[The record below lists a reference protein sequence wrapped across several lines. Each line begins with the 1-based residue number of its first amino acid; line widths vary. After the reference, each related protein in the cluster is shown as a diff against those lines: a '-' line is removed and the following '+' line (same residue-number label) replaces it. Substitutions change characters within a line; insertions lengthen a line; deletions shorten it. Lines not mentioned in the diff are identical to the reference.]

1 VEEAV
6 MKLERRN
13 ILVVLVTSA
22 VIVAVGTRA
31 PAARADDSRDKKVKE
46 AAEQSARAA
55 KAFDAIM
62 QVPDK
67 AIPRDLLSR
76 AKAVAVFP
84 RVIKVAVTVGGE
96 GGRGVVCRRADG
108 GWGNPVF
115 IRGGGASVG
124 AQIGASSTD
133 FFLLLMNDESVEGL
147 MKDKFEL
154 GGEAG
159 VAAGPVGRNA
169 GAATDALMHAA
180 ILSYSRS
187 RGLFAGVN
195 VKGVVLRPE
204 DDLNL
209 AVYNQTAG
217 ELLADHAGGAASP
230 SNELKAFPD
239 TLRRYTIKPGDPQ

>member
-1 VEEAV
+1 MKPERHAFLVGLIALAAIFTLEA
-6 MKLERRN
+6 N
-13 ILVVLVTSA
+13 S
-22 VIVAVGTRA
+22 
-31 PAARADDSRDKKVKE
+31 PAARADDAKHAKE
-46 AAEQSARAA
+46 AAEQASRAA

-67 AIPRDLLSR
+67 AIPRDLLLR

-96 GGRGVVCRRADG
+96 GGRGVVSLQSAT

-115 IRGGGASVG
+115 IRGAGASVG
-124 AQIGASSTD
+124 PQIGASSTD

-147 MKDKFEL
+147 MKDKFEV

-159 VAAGPVGRNA
+159 IAAGPVGRNA
-169 GAATDALMHAA
+169 GAATDALMHAE

-195 VKGVVLRPE
+195 VKGVVLKPE
-204 DDLNL
+204 DDLNM
-209 AVYNQTAG
+209 AVYGHTA
-217 ELLADHAGGAASP
+217 
-230 SNELKAFPD
+230 
-239 TLRRYTIKPGDPQ
+239 R

>member
-1 VEEAV
+1 
-6 MKLERRN
+6 MKSERQH
-13 ILVVLVTSA
+13 ILVLLVTLA
-22 VIVAVGTRA
+22 AIVIASTSV
-31 PAARADDSRDKKVKE
+31 PAARSDDSREKKVKE
-46 AAEQSARAA
+46 AAEQSTRAA

-96 GGRGVVCRRADG
+96 GGRGVVSRHTDA

-124 AQIGASSTD
+124 PQIGASSTD
-133 FFLLLMNDESVEGL
+133 YFLLLMNDESIEGL

-154 GGEAG
+154 GGEAA

-169 GAATDALMHAA
+169 GAGTDALMHAA

-187 RGLFAGVN
+187 RGLFAGAN

-209 AVYNQTAG
+209 AVYNHTAH
-217 ELLADHAGGAASP
+217 ELLSDPVAGAAGP
-230 SNELKAFPD
+230 SGGLKSFPQ
-239 TLRRYTIKPGDPQ
+239 TLSRYTSNSSDNQ

>member
-1 VEEAV
+1 
-6 MKLERRN
+6 MKPAKRS
-13 ILVVLVTSA
+13 ILVA
-22 VIVAVGTRA
+22 VAALAVVVAATRT
-31 PAARADDSRDKKVKE
+31 PAARSDESREKKVKE
-46 AAEQSARAA
+46 AAEQSTKAA
-55 KAFDAIM
+55 KAFDEIM

-67 AIPRDLLSR
+67 AIPRELLSR

-84 RVIKVAVTVGGE
+84 HVIKVAVTVGGE
-96 GGRGVVCRRADG
+96 GGRGVVSRQTDA

-115 IRGGGASVG
+115 IRGGGGSFG

-133 FFLLLMNDESVEGL
+133 YFLLLMNDESVEGL

-154 GGEAG
+154 GGEAA

-169 GAATDALMHAA
+169 GAGTDALMHAA

-209 AVYNQTAG
+209 AVYNHTAG
-217 ELLADHAGGAASP
+217 ELLSDPVATASP
-230 SNELKAFPD
+230 SEGLKSFPN
-239 TLRRYTIKPGDPQ
+239 TLARYTTKSSDDQ

>member
-1 VEEAV
+1 
-6 MKLERRN
+6 MKPERQYAM
-13 ILVVLVTSA
+13 TSA
-22 VIVAVGTRA
+22 IALAAMLLVSALA
-31 PAARADDSRDKKVKE
+31 PEARSDGSHDKYVKD
-46 AAEQSARAA
+46 ATAQSAKAA
-55 KAFDAIM
+55 KAFEAIM

-67 AIPRDLLSR
+67 AIPQDLLSR

-96 GGRGVVCRRADG
+96 GGRGVVSRHTDA
-108 GWGNPVF
+108 GWSDPVF
-115 IRGGGASVG
+115 LRGGGGSVG
-124 AQIGASSTD
+124 PQIGASSTD
-133 FFLLLMNDESVEGL
+133 YFLLLMNDESVEAL

-187 RGLFAGVN
+187 RGLFAGAD

-204 DDLNL
+204 DDLNI
-209 AVYNQTAG
+209 AVYNKTAR
-217 ELLADHAGGAASP
+217 ELLSDDVSKARAPESSLKLFPETIGRYAAARSE
-230 SNELKAFPD
+230 N
-239 TLRRYTIKPGDPQ
+239 R